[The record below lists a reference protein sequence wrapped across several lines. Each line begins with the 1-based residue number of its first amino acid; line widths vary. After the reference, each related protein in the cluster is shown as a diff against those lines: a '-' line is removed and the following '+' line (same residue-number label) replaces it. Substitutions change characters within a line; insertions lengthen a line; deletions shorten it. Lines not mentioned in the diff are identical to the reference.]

1 MLRVF
6 TFINLALWAALFL
19 AWIPYTM
26 AVGFSDP
33 VSTEVRLILAS
44 TWVLMMLLALLRIRR
59 GRPVLG

>member
-1 MLRVF
+1 VLRVF
-6 TFINLALWAALFL
+6 TIVNIAMWVVLFL

-33 VSTEVRLILAS
+33 VSTEVRWILAS
-44 TWVLMMLLALLRIRR
+44 TWVLMMLLALLRVRR

>member
-1 MLRVF
+1 MTIV
-6 TFINLALWAALFL
+6 NVALWAVLFV

-33 VSTEVRLILAS
+33 VSTEVRWILAS
-44 TWVLMMLLALLRIRR
+44 TWVMMILLALLRMRR

>member
-1 MLRVF
+1 VLRVS
-6 TFINLALWAALFL
+6 TIINIAMWVVLLL

-33 VSTEVRLILAS
+33 VSTEVRWILAS
-44 TWVLMMLLALLRIRR
+44 TWVMMMLLVLLRIRR